1 LKTLYVTDLDGTLL
15 NREDKLSD
23 FTIETIN
30 SLISKGMCFS
40 YATARSLS
48 SASIVTAGLTTD
60 IPVIVYNGVFI
71 LNAKTGAIISAIRF
85 EEDEKNEVS
94 QYLNSIGIYPLV
106 YAFVNGKERVS
117 WLEGKEN
124 EGMFRY
130 INLRSGDKRLRNI
143 IENCDLYNG
152 DAFYFTCIGS
162 RIELLPVYE
171 KFKHD
176 IRYTCTFQQELYR
189 EEYWC
194 EIMPRKATK
203 GNAINKLKEIAQCDR
218 IVSFGD
224 AVNDIPM
231 FSISDECYAV
241 NNAVIELKN
250 IATSIIK
257 ANDEDGVAHWLEDNF
272 SE

>member
-1 LKTLYVTDLDGTLL
+1 
-15 NREDKLSD
+15 
-23 FTIETIN
+23 
-30 SLISKGMCFS
+30 MCFS

-48 SASIVTAGLTTD
+48 SASIVTVGLETD
-60 IPVIVYNGVFI
+60 IPVVVYNGAFI
-71 LNAKTGAIISAIRF
+71 KNVKTGEIISSFKF
-85 EEDEKNEVS
+85 EETEKNDVA
-94 QYLNSIGIYPLV
+94 YFLNSVDIYPLV
-106 YAFVNGKERVS
+106 YAFVDGQERVS
-117 WLEGKEN
+117 WLKGKEN
-124 EGMFRY
+124 EGMERY
-130 INLRSGDKRLRNI
+130 LNLRSGDKRLRNVL
-143 IENCDLYNG
+143 EKSDLYIG
-152 DAFYFTCIGS
+152 DAFYFTCIGN
-162 RIELLPVYE
+162 RTELLPVYK
-171 KFKHD
+171 KFKLD

-203 GNAINKLKEIAQCDR
+203 AEGISKLKEITQCDR

-241 NNAVIELKN
+241 DNAVVELKN

-257 ANDEDGVAHWLEDNF
+257 SNDEDGVAHWLEDNF